1 MYILLLP
8 LSTNKTVER
17 AELSVLMLR
26 TASVLTTATHEYRGR
41 IELLCVALSYI
52 PEMSDEELT
61 RNDNLS

>member
-17 AELSVLMLR
+17 AELSVLTLR
-26 TASVLTTATHEYRGR
+26 TASILATATREYRGR

-61 RNDNLS
+61 RNDNSS

>member
-26 TASVLTTATHEYRGR
+26 TASILATATHEYRGR
-41 IELLCVALSYI
+41 IELLCVALGYL
-52 PEMSDEELT
+52 PEMFDELLK
-61 RNDNLS
+61 RNGNSS

>member
-1 MYILLLP
+1 
-8 LSTNKTVER
+8 
-17 AELSVLMLR
+17 MLR
-26 TASVLTTATHEYRGR
+26 TASVLATATHEYRGR